1 MGFQLVLEGVGAVGR
16 EEVDGRKELGRSS
29 RWTNRDVTIVEDRE
43 GRAASRGLGRR
54 QTAGAWIAGYH
65 AAEARLLWQQG
76 SGWQVEG
83 WGAALEAGVPVGMYR
98 SDIGS
103 RGSLSM
109 RPTEACGPAGVG
121 SEGAA
126 RHREVSG

>member
-1 MGFQLVLEGVGAVGR
+1 MDKSGCDNSRGQRRQGSKQGPRKEA
-16 EEVDGRKELGRSS
+16 DGR
-29 RWTNRDVTIVEDRE
+29 
-43 GRAASRGLGRR
+43 GLDCC
-54 QTAGAWIAGYH
+54 YH